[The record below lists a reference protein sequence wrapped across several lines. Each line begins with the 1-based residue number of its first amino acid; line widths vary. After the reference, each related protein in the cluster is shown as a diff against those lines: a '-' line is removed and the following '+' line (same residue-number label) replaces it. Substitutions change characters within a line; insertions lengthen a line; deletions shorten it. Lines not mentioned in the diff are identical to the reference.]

1 MDASLGSANEDRL
14 ALVEKFFAGTAG
26 SYDFI
31 VDATTLGADRRW
43 KRRIVE
49 AVPAGA
55 SRILDLASG
64 TGILTFELA
73 RRFPNA
79 RIVGV
84 ELRDEYLQ
92 VSRRRGRAQR
102 MDHVE
107 FVLGRAEEFTA
118 PEPFDAIVSSYLA
131 KYADLEALVRMA
143 RALLNPGGA
152 LVTHDF
158 TYPSNRRTERL
169 WRMQFRVIQSVF
181 GLLWPAWRSAFD
193 GLPELIAG
201 TRWVP
206 DLQQALARHG
216 FRSVTVEE
224 LSAHGATMVS
234 AVA

>member
-1 MDASLGSANEDRL
+1 MDASLGRSTSGRL

-31 VDATTLGADRRW
+31 VDATTVGADRRW
-43 KRRIVE
+43 KRRIAE

-55 SRILDLASG
+55 TRILDLASG
-64 TGILTFELA
+64 TGILTFVLA

-92 VSRRRGRAQR
+92 ISRRRARAQR
-102 MDHVE
+102 IANVE
-107 FVLGRAEEFTA
+107 FVLGRAEDFTA
-118 PEPFDAIVSSYLA
+118 SERFDAIVSSYLA

-143 RALLNPGGA
+143 RALLEPAGV

-158 TYPSNRRTERL
+158 TCPSNPRTERL

-181 GLLWPAWRSAFD
+181 GRLWPAWRSAFD
-193 GLPELIAG
+193 GLPELIAA

-206 DLQQALARHG
+206 ELEDALARHG
-216 FRSVTVEE
+216 FHSVVAEE